1 MAQSS
6 ELLSLFEPVADTLDR
21 VETSLKEALESQD
34 REVQTILLH
43 LPTAGGK
50 RIRPALVLLGAW
62 TGHGPDEMAI
72 DVAVAAELIHMAT
85 LIHDDVIDRAPMRR
99 GRPTVDSVWSTKIA
113 VLAGDALFA
122 RAFAILAETGVP
134 ALTESMS
141 RAVSA
146 MSEGEIRQNLDAQ
159 SHRVP
164 SEEEYFQR
172 IARKTAIFIAECVRA
187 GGITGRVPEGRLADL
202 YQFGYHAG
210 LAYQVVDDLLDF
222 EASPEE
228 AGKATAADLESGVV
242 TLPVI
247 RALTMLGSG
256 PEGSMRRKE
265 AEAMRE
271 NLLAAVRGEIG
282 LCGIRPILEATGALR
297 TAHETARILLEQAMS
312 DTERLGPRVRDQFGQ
327 VATFLARRTA

>member
-21 VETSLKEALESQD
+21 VEAALQAALQSQD
-34 REVQTILLH
+34 PEVQTILRH
-43 LPTAGGK
+43 LPQAGGK

-62 TGHGPDEMAI
+62 TGQGPGAAAI

-85 LIHDDVIDRAPMRR
+85 LIHDDVIDQATVRR
-99 GRPTVDSVWSTKIA
+99 GIPTVDRVWSTQIA

-122 RAFAILAETGVP
+122 RAFTILAETGVP
-134 ALTESMS
+134 ALTQSMA

-146 MSEGEIRQNLDAQ
+146 MSEGEIRQNLDARR
-159 SHRVP
+159 HHVP

-187 GGITGRVPEGRLADL
+187 GGIAGGVPEGRLSDL

-222 EASPEE
+222 EASAEM
-228 AGKATAADLESGVV
+228 AGKATAADLDSGVV

-247 RALTMLGSG
+247 RALALLATAPHGG
-256 PEGSMRRKE
+256 HTRKE
-265 AEAMRE
+265 AVAMRE
-271 NLLAAVRGEIG
+271 NLLAAVRGDVDG
-282 LCGIRPILEATGALR
+282 AGIRPILEATGALA
-297 TAHETARILLEQAMS
+297 TAHETARILLEQAKS
-312 DTERLGPRVRDQFGQ
+312 DTERLGPRVREQFGQ